1 MASKIQ
7 MTCRQSLRSD
17 GMRTGGFKREVPGLT
32 SLLVHSRDCNAIR
45 QAAAPGQLKGL
56 AVVLTSTSFLKISR
70 NQEQPTSLGSCQGSP
85 QAEAGKG
92 YGHIQLVN
100 KRRLLRDCPLASQ

>member
-56 AVVLTSTSFLKISR
+56 GVVL
-70 NQEQPTSLGSCQGSP
+70 
-85 QAEAGKG
+85 
-92 YGHIQLVN
+92 N
-100 KRRLLRDCPLASQ
+100 KHQFPKDF